1 MNRQEIK
8 HIIARYLNETVPLR
22 ESIELAEQAL
32 VEYEKLLQPC
42 IIIGSEYPEGYC
54 TIHESDANSI
64 YSDKCDAAKSGE

>member
-32 VEYEKLLQPC
+32 VQYEKLLQTC
-42 IIIGSEYPEGYC
+42 NIVAAEYPEGYC
-54 TIHESDANSI
+54 TVHESGSNSI
-64 YSDKCDAAKSGE
+64 YSDKCDAANGE